1 MKSELYVIGGIRE
14 GERSITCEVISP
26 AGNVAKL
33 RMTKKMWEKYAFS
46 SADTVSGEI
55 YREMKHDSE
64 ICEATS
70 RAASLVSDAPHS
82 CKALFTKLKQKG
94 FSEEA
99 AETAVGTLLRRG
111 YIDEA
116 SQARDIAD
124 KMARVKNR
132 GPVRIASE
140 LKAKGYPV
148 SVADAAARSVDSAVY
163 DTALR
168 SAISKKARNGIPEDK
183 KEREK
188 LVASLVRLGFSA
200 GKVISILETLRGG
213 D

>member
-26 AGNVAKL
+26 AGDVAKL

-70 RAASLVSDAPHS
+70 RAASLLADSPHS

-99 AETAVGTLLRRG
+99 SETAVAVLLRRG

-116 SQARDIAD
+116 SQARDIAL
-124 KMARVKNR
+124 KMAKAKER
-132 GPVRIASE
+132 GPMRIISE
-140 LKAKGYPV
+140 LQTKGYPRD
-148 SVADAAARSVDSAVY
+148 VASAAAESVPDGVY
-163 DTALR
+163 AEALR
-168 SAISKKARNGIPEDK
+168 SALAKKARAGIPEDK
-183 KEREK
+183 KERDK
-188 LVASLVRLGFSA
+188 LTASLVRQGFPPSRIIA
-200 GKVISILETLRGG
+200 AMKDVNK
-213 D
+213 